1 MMTDKQTQ
9 MMDHLSELGRA
20 TIQHHLVTEMTRRKA
35 YHEPAISKQNN
46 NNYPFYLSFSQ
57 ISKAIKLRRR
67 LNTSQSDQV
76 KTEREKEE
84 RLS

>member
-35 YHEPAISKQNN
+35 ITSQPSVNKTTIIT
-46 NNYPFYLSFSQ
+46 PFYLSFSQ